1 MNDMPQIDLDD
12 QTKRAALIASWLDIT
27 LDDFMSKIGT
37 MSGEEITAID
47 PFNEG
52 LVVNWIL
59 MLQEKVDAQVGMQCL
74 AQMSDSYLA
83 SVVKVFTPT
92 PEEG

>member
-12 QTKRAALIASWLDIT
+12 QTKRAALVASWLDIN
-27 LDDFMSKIGT
+27 LDDFLRKIST
-37 MSGEEITAID
+37 MTGEELTAID

-59 MLQEKVDAQVGMQCL
+59 MLQEKVEPRIGMQAL
-74 AQMSDSYLA
+74 ASMSDSYLA
-83 SVVKVFTPT
+83 SVVAVFIPT